1 MINVSDKRPVLTA
14 AMFPNATV
22 IPFTIRSVKQVKL
35 GGRDRVIMEA
45 NEHGDHV
52 TWPNTTSL
60 RALVARLGTDES
72 KWIGVTVPLVKVTT
86 ENPQDHTMVV
96 SLWVAGADDDTSW
109 NAVDGAAATTPRAA
123 KARKR
128 K

>member
-1 MINVSDKRPVLTA
+1 MINVSEKRPVLTA

-52 TWPNTTSL
+52 IWPNTTSL

-72 KWIGVTVPLVKVTT
+72 KWVGVTVPLVKVPA
-86 ENPQDHTMVV
+86 ENPQTKELTT

-109 NAVDGAAATTPRAA
+109 DAVDGAAATTLRAA